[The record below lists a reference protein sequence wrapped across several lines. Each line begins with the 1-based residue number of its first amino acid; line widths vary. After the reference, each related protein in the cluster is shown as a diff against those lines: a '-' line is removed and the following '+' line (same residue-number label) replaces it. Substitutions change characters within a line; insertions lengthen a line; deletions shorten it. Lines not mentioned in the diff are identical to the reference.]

1 MSTKDK
7 VVIVT
12 GGSSGIG
19 EAIARRLADEGAKV
33 MLTARR
39 EERLKEIVE
48 DIKAKGGQA
57 AYQTADVTRRDEVE
71 AVARAAESEFGPVDV
86 LVNNA
91 GLMPLSMVHKLK
103 VDEWERMIDVNI
115 KGVLYGVAAVL
126 PGMRERESG
135 HIINLS
141 SVAGH
146 VVFPSSAV
154 YCGTKYAV
162 KAISEGLRQENA
174 EKNIRVTNVSPGAI
188 QSELTEHITDEDA
201 KEAIGGVADL
211 AIEADS
217 IARAVAFAVG
227 EPDDVSVNEL
237 IVRPT
242 KQKL

>member
-1 MSTKDK
+1 MSIKDK

-19 EAIARRLADEGAKV
+19 EAIARRLADEGAKI

-39 EERLKEIVE
+39 EERLKEIAG
-48 DIKAKGGQA
+48 DIEARGGQA
-57 AYQTADVTRRDEVE
+57 AYRTADVTKRDEVE
-71 AVARAAESEFGPVDV
+71 AVAKAAEQVFGPVDV

-91 GLMPLSMVHKLK
+91 GLMPLSFVHKLK
-103 VDEWERMIDVNI
+103 VDEWETMIDVNI

-146 VVFPSSAV
+146 KVFPSSAV
-154 YCGTKYAV
+154 YCGTKFAV

-174 EKNIRVTNVSPGAI
+174 DKNIRVTNVSPGAV
-188 QSELTEHITDEDA
+188 QSELTEHITDEEA
-201 KEAIGGVADL
+201 RQAIGGVADL

-217 IARAVAFAVG
+217 IARAVAFAVS

-242 KQKL
+242 RQAL